1 MLLFPSFCSDLRLI
15 WLRPKQGFLI
25 NSIQWSFREMGLFQ
39 QQRRCLS
46 ISWVVG
52 VASESTPARPVLVF
66 LHNRGPFEG

>member
-1 MLLFPSFCSDLRLI
+1 MLLFPSFCGDLWLI
-15 WLRPKQGFLI
+15 WLRPKPGFSLH
-25 NSIQWSFREMGLFQ
+25 SIQWSLREMGLFQ

-52 VASESTPARPVLVF
+52 VASKSTPARPVLVF